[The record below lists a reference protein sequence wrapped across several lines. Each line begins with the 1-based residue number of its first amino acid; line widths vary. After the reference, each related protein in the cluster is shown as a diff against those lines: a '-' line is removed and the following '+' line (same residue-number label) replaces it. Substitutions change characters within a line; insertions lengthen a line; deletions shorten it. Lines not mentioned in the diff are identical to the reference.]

1 MNDPKKVDPSQPVQ
15 GDVNKDGKVDGA
27 DHVET
32 FREGEVQT
40 PADAP
45 PPPDRVKPRE

>member
-1 MNDPKKVDPSQPVQ
+1 MNDPKKPDPPPPVPEHSLP
-15 GDVNKDGKVDGA
+15 GAADGA